1 MGNERKGEFVEII
14 GDMVLQRIIPEI
26 KDAKYFGII
35 VDSTPDLTHVDQLT
49 FILRYVN
56 VDELIRVERFLQFIP
71 ISSHTGKS
79 LSVVIWQFL
88 SKIGVDIRNCLCQSF
103 FWLPVSP
110 REYET
115 QHKMEKANLLVDK
128 YHLDLESQLGN
139 ELTSTSMHVYRTC
152 RRNQLPR

>member
-79 LSVVIWQFL
+79 LSVVI
-88 SKIGVDIRNCLCQSF
+88 
-103 FWLPVSP
+103 
-110 REYET
+110 
-115 QHKMEKANLLVDK
+115 
-128 YHLDLESQLGN
+128 
-139 ELTSTSMHVYRTC
+139 
-152 RRNQLPR
+152 